1 MCVGVILNSG
11 CRILRFNLTEETKS
25 TNFMEA
31 LPVNG
36 SSPRS
41 KYRCNTKSSPSMGVT
56 IYDLAREAGVGI
68 GTVSRCLNNH
78 PHVSERTRARVLA
91 VVKRLNYQP
100 HAQAQRLASRRTNTL
115 SLIIPSFTNYFF
127 VEVLQGVQDQAAGSG
142 FDLILYGVNHPTQ
155 VEQYLRRSLHRG
167 HVDGVLFFSMKL
179 PEAHAA
185 RFEQMRLP
193 LVLVDAFHPLFDSI
207 RVENREGSLAATR
220 HLIGLGHKAIA
231 MINASLT
238 TQPAHERLEGYR
250 MGLEE
255 AGILFRMDRVIVGES
270 GKNDGFNRDAG
281 RESMGRLLEQNTG
294 PDRATAVVIASD
306 VQAIGALEAT
316 RAARVRVPE
325 DLAIVGFDDIELAQY
340 AELTTMRQPMYQ
352 MGQLAM
358 QKLIQR
364 IKEPDAPPTVTS
376 FLPDLIVRRSC
387 GARLHIPTATTPSR
401 VLTP

>member
-1 MCVGVILNSG
+1 
-11 CRILRFNLTEETKS
+11 
-25 TNFMEA
+25 
-31 LPVNG
+31 
-36 SSPRS
+36 
-41 KYRCNTKSSPSMGVT
+41 MGVT

-364 IKEPDAPPTVTS
+364 IKEPNAPPTVTS

>member
-1 MCVGVILNSG
+1 
-11 CRILRFNLTEETKS
+11 
-25 TNFMEA
+25 
-31 LPVNG
+31 
-36 SSPRS
+36 
-41 KYRCNTKSSPSMGVT
+41 MGVT

-220 HLIGLGHKAIA
+220 HLTGLGHKAIA

-255 AGILFRMDRVIVGES
+255 AGIPFRMDRVIVGET

-281 RESMGRLLEQNTG
+281 RESMRRLLEQNTG

-325 DLAIVGFDDIELAQY
+325 DLAVVGFDDIELAQY

-358 QKLIQR
+358 QKLVQR

-387 GARLHIPTATTPSR
+387 GARLHMPTASTPTS